1 MRIKNREQL
10 LSHGDLEARETLLK
24 IAEAALKAVDSY
36 DAVKETV
43 RLEGDRLSI
52 GRLEYGL
59 EEVENLY
66 VIGAGKASMGMARAL
81 DEILGGRITE
91 GLVIVKKG
99 QAMTLEHI
107 EIVEASHPVPDES
120 GYLASK
126 RILTIMDKTTENDLV
141 LSTIT
146 GGSSALMSQPIDG
159 ISLEDE
165 RSVTDLLLM
174 SGADIIEINS
184 VRRHISATNGG
195 RLMERAYPAE
205 LVNLIISDKVGDPP
219 IEDPSR
225 PRLFWG
231 TPVCPDDTTLAD
243 GINTLRKYDLWEKT
257 PISIQDYFRE
267 LDPAK
272 ETPKDTKGRRV
283 HTFILR
289 NLGNCCEAARRKG
302 CELGYNSIVLSSMIE
317 GESREA
323 GIFLACIA
331 REIETN
337 YRPVE
342 PPCVLVVGGEN
353 TVTIPGSSGEGGP
366 SQELALGFALEIAG
380 SKRSTIL
387 TIDTDGTDGPSQLAG
402 GFADGFTVE
411 RAKNK
416 GLDVYTS
423 LLAHDSS
430 TVLRMLD
437 DALIAGTTNTNVCD
451 LNLLV
456 VMA

>member
-1 MRIKNREQL
+1 MRIKNYEQL
-10 LSHGDLEARETLLK
+10 LSHGNFKARETLLE

-36 DAVKETV
+36 DAVKEIV
-43 RLEGDRLSI
+43 RLEGNRLSI
-52 GRLEYGL
+52 GKLEYEL
-59 EEVENLY
+59 AQVENLY
-66 VIGAGKASMGMARAL
+66 VVGAGKASMGMAKAL

-99 QAMTLEHI
+99 QATRLGYI
-107 EIVEASHPVPDES
+107 EIVEGSHPMPDES
-120 GYLASK
+120 GYKASK
-126 RILTIMDKTTENDLV
+126 RILAMMDRTTEHDLV

-146 GGSSALMSQPIDG
+146 GGSSALMSHPIDG

-165 RSVTDLLLM
+165 RDVTDLLLM

-195 RLMERAYPAE
+195 RLMERVYPAE

-231 TPVCPDDTTLAD
+231 TPVCPDGTTLTD
-243 GINTLRKYDLWEKT
+243 GVNTLRKYGLWDRT
-257 PISIQDYFRE
+257 PSSIQTYLED

-272 ETPKDTKGRRV
+272 ETPKSIHGRRV

-323 GIFLACIA
+323 GLFLAGIA
-331 REIETN
+331 KEVETN
-337 YRPVE
+337 CRPVK

-353 TVTIPGSSGEGGP
+353 TVTISGESGEGGP
-366 SQELALGFALEIAG
+366 SQELALGFALGIAG
-380 SKRSTIL
+380 SRRSTL
-387 TIDTDGTDGPSQLAG
+387 LAIDTDGTDGPTKLAG
-402 GFADGFTVE
+402 GIADGSTVE
-411 RAKNK
+411 NAKNE
-416 GLDVYTS
+416 GLDVFAS
-423 LLAHDSS
+423 LMVHDSS
-430 TVLRMLD
+430 KVLRRLGE
-437 DALIAGTTNTNVCD
+437 ALVTEATNTNVCD
-451 LNLLV
+451 LNLIV
-456 VMA
+456 VVV